1 MEKLHRQDSSCSPCE
16 RERGKEKEKKRERER
31 DKERERKKKR
41 DGISYLQNFHFA
53 IFEKA
58 VSGKNLISTI

>member
-1 MEKLHRQDSSCSPCE
+1 MRALLCCVCVCE
-16 RERGKEKEKKRERER
+16 REREREKETKRERE
-31 DKERERKKKR
+31 KKKR

>member
-1 MEKLHRQDSSCSPCE
+1 VYVCE
-16 RERGKEKEKKRERER
+16 RERERERER